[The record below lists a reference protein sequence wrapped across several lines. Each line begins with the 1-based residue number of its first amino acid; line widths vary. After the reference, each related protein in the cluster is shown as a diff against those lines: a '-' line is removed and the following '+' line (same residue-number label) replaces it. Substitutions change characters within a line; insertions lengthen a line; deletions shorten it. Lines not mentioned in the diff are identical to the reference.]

1 VDEHTAL
8 FLDLDAGVASVQGRG
23 VVTIRASGRIRQ
35 IGAGEE
41 LPIAQLSAIAAVLA
55 RSPAAGT
62 GSDAGPEPAVP
73 PGGGDVQSPVTA
85 AAERSPL
92 LEAVRAQEER
102 FRAARLAGDA
112 EAMAGCVL
120 ELEEEL
126 WSWRA
131 DTLQSDENDRARAA
145 LRAMVVELGQLA
157 RHGTRD
163 PAEVLGPY
171 VELLLAQRD
180 LARRAR
186 RFDEADAIRDRLV
199 QLGVEVRDSP
209 EGTTWE
215 LQTTRSPEGVA

>member
-1 VDEHTAL
+1 
-8 FLDLDAGVASVQGRG
+8 
-23 VVTIRASGRIRQ
+23 
-35 IGAGEE
+35 
-41 LPIAQLSAIAAVLA
+41 
-55 RSPAAGT
+55 
-62 GSDAGPEPAVP
+62 
-73 PGGGDVQSPVTA
+73 
-85 AAERSPL
+85 
-92 LEAVRAQEER
+92 
-102 FRAARLAGDA
+102 
-112 EAMAGCVL
+112 MAGCVL